1 MLRVDEL
8 ENVLKLKQALS
19 IPLDEGA
26 CFGVSDSSELRPPF
40 KSLTMSKLKEVFIVD
55 GNLRITSVKILE
67 SVWEHKN
74 RIFTAEIDSIPIIV
88 LRGGWNK
95 WTTYVAFET
104 EQEAKDFKKAVK
116 RYEQRRLAE
125 KRKARKIKS
134 VSARLS

>member
-1 MLRVDEL
+1 MLQVSEFLR
-8 ENVLKLKQALS
+8 VLKLKQALN

-26 CFGVSDSSELRPPF
+26 CFGVSDSSKLRPPF

-55 GNLRITSVKILE
+55 GNLRITPVKILE

-74 RIFTAEIDSIPIIV
+74 RIFTAKIGSMPVVV

-95 WTTYVAFET
+95 LTTYAAFET

-116 RYEQRRLAE
+116 RHERRRLAE
-125 KRKARKIKS
+125 KRKARGNPYPCQQG
-134 VSARLS
+134 